1 MIKINVESISV
12 FAYIKDK
19 ATWTTNLIC
28 GDDIPIVKLID
39 TNWKDFK
46 DPIVGTLIPNFFLAY
61 FGQDLPHGDLSNEE
75 IMAKLACLDQVMNF
89 GLIQPK
95 LRLNMLTTSLPS
107 WMRSR
112 RPR

>member
-46 DPIVGTLIPNFFLAY
+46 DPIAGTLICLFWARPTSWRPQQCRDHGKAHL
-61 FGQDLPHGDLSNEE
+61 FG
-75 IMAKLACLDQVMNF
+75 I
-89 GLIQPK
+89 
-95 LRLNMLTTSLPS
+95 RL
-107 WMRSR
+107 
-112 RPR
+112 